1 MWHNPLP
8 AYRERTLT
16 EGSKPVVIIVTI
28 TTTII
33 ITAAD
38 VYQVPTLCQILC
50 SAKSAGII
58 SFNLRTSPAGEV
70 RPILQIGKLRLS
82 FFPKAILQKPLLLK
96 EVFTRTLLACRISGP
111 TPASKNQNPYVNQMP
126 TTSIMSTQVSTP
138 PTHSPK
144 NQSTV

>member
-38 VYQVPTLCQILC
+38 VY
-50 SAKSAGII
+50 
-58 SFNLRTSPAGEV
+58 
-70 RPILQIGKLRLS
+70 
-82 FFPKAILQKPLLLK
+82 
-96 EVFTRTLLACRISGP
+96 
-111 TPASKNQNPYVNQMP
+111 
-126 TTSIMSTQVSTP
+126 
-138 PTHSPK
+138 
-144 NQSTV
+144 